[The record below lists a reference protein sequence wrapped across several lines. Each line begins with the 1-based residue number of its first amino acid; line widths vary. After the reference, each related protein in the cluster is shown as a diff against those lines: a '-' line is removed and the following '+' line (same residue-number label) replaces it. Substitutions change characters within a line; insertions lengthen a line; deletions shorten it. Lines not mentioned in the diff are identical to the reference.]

1 MSAKAVGRQV
11 TVVTKFQTE
20 AVRPGGVDRRTAGRA
35 AEQAVADMQGQ
46 VQARVLDSLDPLVDL
61 LRQWR
66 QDASAERLRGACDW
80 AATTRDLAGLAEMHL
95 LTEVAMHSYD
105 CLDAVAVDGASM
117 DANEAACFAD
127 ALVFAR
133 QDACRGCDLA
143 PYRPLLKDL
152 ETLAT
157 LVISRG
163 LQAR

>member
-1 MSAKAVGRQV
+1 MSGKPVGRQV
-11 TVVTKFQTE
+11 AVVTKFQTE
-20 AVRPGGVDRRTAGRA
+20 AVRPGGVERRTARRA
-35 AEQAVADMQGQ
+35 ADQAVSDMQVQ
-46 VQARVLDSLDPLVDL
+46 VQARVLDSLEPLVAL

-66 QDASAERLRGACDW
+66 KEAPPAGLQGACHW
-80 AATTRDLAGLAEMHL
+80 AAATRDLAGLAEMHL

-133 QDACRGCDLA
+133 QDACRGSDLT

-152 ETLAT
+152 ETLTT
-157 LVISRG
+157 LVIGRG
-163 LQAR
+163 VQAT